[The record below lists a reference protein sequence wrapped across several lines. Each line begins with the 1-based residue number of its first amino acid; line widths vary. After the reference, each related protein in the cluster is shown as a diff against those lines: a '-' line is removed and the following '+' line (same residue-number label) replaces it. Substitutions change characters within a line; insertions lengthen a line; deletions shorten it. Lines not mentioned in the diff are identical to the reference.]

1 MGSHKKRLEEQTMSK
16 EKIKQKLSGIVL
28 VIVGILSVLP
38 EHDATF
44 ALLVVPLGLY
54 VTFTKEQVMYV

>member
-1 MGSHKKRLEEQTMSK
+1 MSK